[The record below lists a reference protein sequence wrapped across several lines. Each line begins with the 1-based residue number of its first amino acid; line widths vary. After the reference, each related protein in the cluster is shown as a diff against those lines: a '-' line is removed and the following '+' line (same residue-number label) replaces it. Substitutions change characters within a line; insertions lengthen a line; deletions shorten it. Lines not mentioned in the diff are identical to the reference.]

1 MSGSGVG
8 RRVVVLLVVGLLVGA
23 GLVVVPGGSVPLVG
37 GRSAAGVVGG
47 LSTLAGSGA
56 TGQVDGAAGVAS
68 FDNLVDIAV
77 DPSGAFVYVLEKG
90 ISGRPNQIRKVSTV
104 SGVVSTFV
112 SGGLLADVD
121 PGSNRGDPSHL
132 KVDAS
137 GDVWVSTGLSPS
149 EIGIV

>member
-90 ISGRPNQIRKVSTV
+90 ISGWC
-104 SGVVSTFV
+104 G
-112 SGGLLADVD
+112 
-121 PGSNRGDPSHL
+121 
-132 KVDAS
+132 
-137 GDVWVSTGLSPS
+137 
-149 EIGIV
+149 